1 MGHVRGSDWIIV
13 LQIGAVKR
21 PSHSQRLHD
30 KCPLLR
36 IRPTVA
42 TYVKHNQAVMFLVL
56 FCSQQ
61 SGQFH
66 LDLRTWM
73 CPDLSLAHIW
83 VQTTF
88 SGQCVITLQPLSQS
102 NDTRR
107 IRWCPPLHPSLC
119 NSLSLSLSVYGSPPL
134 SPSPS
139 LPALHIQKVFFP
151 PKSPLQH
158 FSKAHTQ
165 SAISSRSDQ
174 DATIIKSRAW
184 KYKPCRLLR
193 WSGLWP

>member
-13 LQIGAVKR
+13 LQMGAVKR

-107 IRWCPPLHPSLC
+107 IRWCPPLHPSLY
-119 NSLSLSLSVYGSPPL
+119 NSLSLSVCLFMALHLSLLLP
-134 SPSPS
+134 PS
-139 LPALHIQKVFFP
+139 LHFTYRKCFFLP
-151 PKSPLQH
+151 SLLCST
-158 FSKAHTQ
+158 FLRHTHSQ
-165 SAISSRSDQ
+165 PSA
-174 DATIIKSRAW
+174 
-184 KYKPCRLLR
+184 P
-193 WSGLWP
+193 GLIRMQQ